1 MIKPFKLIIMTKA
14 ALNLQTRLAIR
25 FGFVIILAHGIRR
38 IISIDTVFKEIF
50 GLKSI
55 FNKKYLDKCLKSF
68 GEVGEWLKPVPC

>member
-1 MIKPFKLIIMTKA
+1 MTKA

-38 IISIDTVFKEIF
+38 IVSIDTVFKEIF

-55 FNKKYLDKCLKSF
+55 FNKNILISVLNRSVKWVS
-68 GEVGEWLKPVPC
+68 G